1 MFLVYY
7 KAQEP
12 GQQEL
17 HEHLAVQGTASSS
30 LYRAGSPIS
39 VRLGTQMDAQNKQKI
54 QTYCPSRLDS
64 APLILDS
71 HQDPML

>member
-17 HEHLAVQGTASSS
+17 HEHQAVQDTASLFREQVQPSPVG
-30 LYRAGSPIS
+30 LGSD
-39 VRLGTQMDAQNKQKI
+39 TQMDAQNKQKF
-54 QTYCPSRLDS
+54 QTYPHSG
-64 APLILDS
+64 
-71 HQDPML
+71 